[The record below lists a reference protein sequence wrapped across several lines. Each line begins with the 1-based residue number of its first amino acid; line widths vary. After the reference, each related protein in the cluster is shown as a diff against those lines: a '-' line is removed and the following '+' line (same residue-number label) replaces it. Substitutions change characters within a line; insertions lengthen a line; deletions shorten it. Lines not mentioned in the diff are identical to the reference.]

1 MRTRRWGAAAALAGA
16 AIGVAAGTKR
26 GRGRRLDERIYA
38 VVNGRL
44 EHRVLDQAFAA
55 LTELG
60 SMYASAVA
68 AGSLALGGRRRAAA
82 RALGAAGTMW
92 AIGQFLKKVYG
103 RPRPFLSLEPGR
115 LLIGRPQGTSWP
127 SIHPATLAAFVAVAA
142 RDLDAGPAG
151 RVMTMALPAAVA
163 ASRVY
168 LGVHYPSDVVGGL
181 LLGGAVALAWSP
193 DGEAL

>member
-1 MRTRRWGAAAALAGA
+1 MRRRWAVAAALAGA

-26 GRGRRLDERIYA
+26 GRGRRLDERTYA
-38 VVNGRL
+38 LVNGRM
-44 EHRVLDQAFAA
+44 EHPALDRGFAA
-55 LTELG
+55 VTELG
-60 SMYASAVA
+60 SMYASLA
-68 AGSLALGGRRRAAA
+68 AGASLTVGGRRRTAL

-92 AIGQFLKKVYG
+92 TLGQLLKRMYG
-103 RPRPFLSLEPGR
+103 RPRPFLSLRPGR

-127 SIHPATLAAFVAVAA
+127 SSHPAVLTSFVAVAV

-151 RVMTMALPAAVA
+151 RVLAVFLPAAVG

-181 LLGGAVALAWSP
+181 LLGGAVGALWSP
-193 DGEAL
+193 DRGGLG